1 MNKKTNK
8 NELKDLIEVFD
19 ENKNVTNKTDIYCL
33 LVMFAIITAVISI
46 IVFT

>member
-19 ENKNVTNKTDIYCL
+19 ENKNVNSKTDIYCL